1 MSAATSQHGRA
12 PATAHGVRRV
22 MAALIDAVL
31 VPAVVLGTAELA
43 WWTGALG
50 LAGVSEAG
58 WVTWSRSYP
67 LVAWA
72 VTGAAFAYH
81 GLCAA
86 RWGRT
91 VGKRAMGLA
100 IVTDD
105 DGDGGGRPGVALSL
119 WRAAWS
125 AAIFAP
131 TILAPA
137 VVVVGWAG
145 VSTASHRSLA
155 DRAAGTLVVRGD
167 GDHSGRRA
175 PRAAAAT
182 GRDRT

>member
-1 MSAATSQHGRA
+1 MSAATSQHRRA

-22 MAALIDAVL
+22 VAALIDAVL

-50 LAGVSEAG
+50 LAGVTEAG
-58 WVTWSRSYP
+58 WVMWSRSYP

-81 GLCAA
+81 GVSAA

-105 DGDGGGRPGVALSL
+105 AGNRPGVALSL

-155 DRAAGTLVVRGD
+155 DRAAGTLVVRVD
-167 GDHSGRRA
+167 GERLGRRS
-175 PRAAAAT
+175 PHAAAAT
-182 GRDRT
+182 GRGRA

>member
-22 MAALIDAVL
+22 VAALIDAVL

-50 LAGVSEAG
+50 LAGVTEAG

-81 GLCAA
+81 GVSAA

-105 DGDGGGRPGVALSL
+105 AGDRPGVALSL

-155 DRAAGTLVVRGD
+155 DRAAGTLVVRVD
-167 GDHSGRRA
+167 SERLGRRS

-182 GRDRT
+182 GRGRA